1 MKLINFK
8 NLQKDIPEI
17 GGMVGYAM
25 LVDQQIDKMLPADLP
40 SWAGPAA
47 KIVLGSGLRTNKSAI
62 VKGIGNA
69 MLVTGANEVAQE
81 IEFMNTSAGTSTTTG
96 VPQQVSNSVNGRI

>member
-25 LVDQQIDKMLPADLP
+25 LVDQQIDKMLPAGLP

-47 KIVLGSGLRTNKSAI
+47 KIVLGSGLRTNKNSI

-81 IEFMNTSAGTSTTTG
+81 IEFMNTTATATTTG
-96 VPQQVSNSVNGRI
+96 VPQQVRDSVNGGRI